1 MTETPGA
8 TWDLVTVGRVNMDL
22 IAREIGAEFA
32 DVSSFDAT
40 VGGSPTNIAIATARL
55 GLRTIVFTAVGED
68 RVGDFVLRYLRD
80 EGLETS
86 YIPRKSG
93 KLTSLALLGVQPPD
107 EFPLSFYREDPA
119 DIHLT
124 VADAQLLPFAQTG
137 ALMLSGNAFSRG
149 TCVDAAFACA
159 EHAERLDGTVYLD
172 LDLRPSDWSHPEAFG
187 LRMRSVLPL
196 VDVAIGTEEEFHAAL
211 ADDPEIVMGGDPLPD
226 TALEAL
232 DERVTSLV
240 GEGTVATVVLKRGSQ
255 GVTII
260 DGAERHDVPG
270 FAVEVVNTVGA
281 GDAFASGLVRTRTR
295 AKSWPEAAR
304 FANACGAIQVTRH
317 GCAVAFPTE
326 HDVRTFLEDREQR

>member
-1 MTETPGA
+1 MTKTPGA

-55 GLRTIVFTAVGED
+55 GLRTIAFTAVGED

-80 EGLETS
+80 EGVETS

-124 VADAQLLPFAQTG
+124 VTDAQQLPCAGIAAQ
-137 ALMLSGNAFSRG
+137 MLSGNAFSRG
-149 TCVDAAFACA
+149 SCADAALACA
-159 EHAERLDGTVYLD
+159 EHAERLGRTVYLD
-172 LDLRPSDWSHPEAFG
+172 LDLRPTDWSDPGAFG

-211 ADDPEIVMGGDPLPD
+211 AEDPDIVTGGEPLPD
-226 TALEAL
+226 ASLEAL
-232 DERVTSLV
+232 DERVSSLV
-240 GEGTVATVVLKRGSQ
+240 SAGTVATVVLKRGPE
-255 GVTII
+255 GVTVF
-260 DGAERHDVPG
+260 DEGERYDVPG
-270 FAVEVVNTVGA
+270 FGVEVVNTVGA

-295 AKSWPEAAR
+295 GGDWPDAAR

-326 HDVRTFLEDREQR
+326 HDVRTFLEEQEQR